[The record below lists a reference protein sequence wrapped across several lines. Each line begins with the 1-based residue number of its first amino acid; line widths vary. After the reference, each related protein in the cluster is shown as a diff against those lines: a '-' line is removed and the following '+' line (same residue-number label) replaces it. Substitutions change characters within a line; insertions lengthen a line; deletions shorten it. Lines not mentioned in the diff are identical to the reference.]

1 MNARNLKPWKPGQS
15 GNPTGMARVPDHLRG
30 VASLSPLEVV
40 KIVSKYA
47 RMTRAELQVAAT
59 NPDTPMLEVAIASV
73 FAQSAKTG
81 DYQRLA
87 FLLDRAVG
95 KVPVVQETNDELEAR
110 RELQNLTTSELLQLV
125 RDNVKDPE
133 KVPE

>member
-1 MNARNLKPWKPGQS
+1 M
-15 GNPTGMARVPDHLRG
+15 
-30 VASLSPLEVV
+30 PL
-40 KIVSKYA
+40 
-47 RMTRAELQVAAT
+47 AELQAAAT

-73 FAQSAKTG
+73 LMHSAKTG

-95 KVPVVQETNDELEAR
+95 KVPVAQETDDELTAR

-125 RDNVKDPE
+125 KDNVKDPE